1 MPQPMWINVYI
12 YDYGR
17 TTEIVI
23 IQYLITYYTPLAKLN
38 PFQPNFQFLYPLK
51 MSENQRHFQGYR
63 SGTFGLFHAT
73 DLL

>member
-1 MPQPMWINVYI
+1 MWINVYI

-23 IQYLITYYTPLAKLN
+23 IQYLITYTPLAKLN

-51 MSENQRHFQGYR
+51 MLENQRHFQGHR
-63 SGTFGLFHAT
+63 SGAFGLFHAT